1 MRQAAFHGNRMK
13 NSELKLNVFSL
24 KYITSEGGGWM
35 GIAGGANCTTAEK
48 CRLAMDYTGSRA
60 LTELP
65 ARVKR

>member
-1 MRQAAFHGNRMK
+1 
-13 NSELKLNVFSL
+13 
-24 KYITSEGGGWM
+24 M